1 MPVSYG
7 TRSHSLSFE
16 LSLELV
22 RAFIS
27 TAIQFTHT
35 TLCVAG
41 VVTIPSALTL
51 IIHLFPQPAEQ
62 ARAIGI
68 FGGVSALANVSGLII
83 GAIFVQYA
91 SWSWIFW
98 LNTILAIPIATTCLF
113 LIPSPEHVDDPLKAK
128 RVDVIGVSML
138 TSAFILFI
146 FALTSGSTDGW
157 SSAVVIAPLIIA
169 VLLVVAFLYYETRIP
184 EESAAL

>member
-1 MPVSYG
+1 MHSCIRAINWLTVSP
-7 TRSHSLSFE
+7 
-16 LSLELV
+16 
-22 RAFIS
+22 I
-27 TAIQFTHT
+27 
-35 TLCVAG
+35 VAG
-41 VVTIPSALTL
+41 AITIPSALTL
-51 IIHLFPQPAEQ
+51 IVHLFPQPAEQ

-68 FGGVSALANVSGLII
+68 FGSVAALANVSGLII
-83 GAIFVQYA
+83 GALLVQYA

-98 LNTILAIPIATTCLF
+98 LNTILAIPIATACLF

-157 SSAVVIAPLIIA
+157 SSAVVLAPLIVS
-169 VLLVVAFLYYETRIP
+169 VLLIAAFLYYETRIP
-184 EESAAL
+184 EDSAAL